1 MIRPHPEGDL
11 STNIL
16 VLGSE
21 IIEMLN
27 RVRTSTVVEE
37 VMKVFLKRDPKRTPG
52 VFLDALTL
60 LFILGLIEFKG
71 YRIRLNKQ
79 HDFAEATLF

>member
-21 IIEMLN
+21 IIKMLD
-27 RVRTSTVVEE
+27 RAKTSTVVED
-37 VMKVFLKRDPKRTPG
+37 VMEDFLKRDANRTPDA
-52 VFLDALTL
+52 FLDTLTF
-60 LFILGLIEFKG
+60 LFMLGLIEFKA
-71 YRIRLNKQ
+71 YRIRLNK